1 MAINTNLSQVFF
13 SDAISNL
20 NKPKI
25 GVEADPFATQFA
37 ASMYDPDLTK
47 PEGYDVPEI
56 EQKEQVLD
64 VPGGSEPL
72 ESDISEAVML
82 FPEEEKEKERKKLGT
97 YVDPVAAQ
105 LRELQKFQG
114 PTTKLS
120 VTMPQHRGISL
131 GDIPS
136 ASTFTGQ
143 ADKGL
148 EPVSLAGGDM
158 ADLPSDYVGETGFD
172 TLADVAWEKGK
183 DYYAQAKDYL
193 FGPDAVQAQAGV
205 GGYTTPSAALVQ
217 GGMDLATYAAPFAT
231 GLGTTATQASIGLS
245 AAPAASLAGQG
256 QFAAQAG
263 TSTASTA
270 GAYAGTAAKY
280 LGHAASLYGIYK
292 GLKSGTPEGQFDAA
306 ALTAGMTI
314 PGAQVPVALM
324 LAFKS
329 LMGAWQSSK
338 RQKPAFGG
346 AEFKAEKNRL
356 TATGGYG
363 YNGYNKAAG
372 QAMVGTISDYVN
384 QYVKYFNLQFNGT
397 RWANAIANDPRMNRY
412 DTMNDSGY
420 VDPSVITRKIFET
433 DGLITGTPSVGGV
446 PIASQQD
453 YENKLTSFNQ
463 WYQKTAL
470 ERGGLVDAESVGI
483 DPNVLSNEWT
493 KVPFASGKTV
503 TPSEGGQYQTRTVGG
518 GRGGVGGTTQT
529 GYWKHSYHG
538 STWVPAP
545 SNVSVEQTY
554 SGPVAT
560 ALNTWEED
568 ATPYDMLYK
577 NLVGM
582 FPRGRGG
589 TNYG

>member
-47 PEGYDVPEI
+47 PEGYAVPEI

-120 VTMPQHRGISL
+120 ATMPQHRGISL
-131 GDIPS
+131 GDAPP

-148 EPVSLAGGDM
+148 EPVSLAGEDI
-158 ADLPSDYVGETGFD
+158 ADLPSDYIGETGFD

-205 GGYTTPSAALVQ
+205 GGYTTPHAAFAQ

-231 GLGTTATQASIGLS
+231 GLATKATQASIGLS
-245 AAPAASLAGQG
+245 GAPTWSLAGQG
-256 QFAAQAG
+256 QVAAD
-263 TSTASTA
+263 TTASTA
-270 GAYAGTAAKY
+270 GQFAGTAAKY

-306 ALTAGMTI
+306 ILAGGMLTGAGIPAAVLLGMKSILGMALGH
-314 PGAQVPVALM
+314 G
-324 LAFKS
+324 
-329 LMGAWQSSK
+329 K
-338 RQKPAFGG
+338 RKPSFGG

-384 QYVKYFNLQFNGT
+384 QYVKHFGLQFNGT

-412 DTMNDSGY
+412 DTMDDSGY
-420 VDPSVITRKIFET
+420 ADPSVITRKIFET
-433 DGLITGTPSVGGV
+433 QGLITGTPSVGGV

-453 YENKLTSFNQ
+453 YENKLASFNQ

-493 KVPFASGKTV
+493 KVPFAEGKTV
-503 TPSEGGQYQTRTVGG
+503 TPSGGGQYTTRQVGG
-518 GRGGVGGTTQT
+518 GRGGGGTTQT
-529 GYWKHSYHG
+529 GHYVSTG
-538 STWVPAP
+538 RGTQTWVPAP

-560 ALNTWEED
+560 SLNTWEED

-589 TNYG
+589 TYYG